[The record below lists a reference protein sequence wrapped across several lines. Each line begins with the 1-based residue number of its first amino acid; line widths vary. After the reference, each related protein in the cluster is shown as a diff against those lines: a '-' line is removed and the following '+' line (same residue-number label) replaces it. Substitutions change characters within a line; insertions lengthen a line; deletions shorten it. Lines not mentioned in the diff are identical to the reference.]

1 MSRLDD
7 DMASCSQRIM
17 RLEQLLSGCSSK
29 VQIQDA
35 QGYLYLV
42 PGMPGGFNPPD
53 PNPFQI
59 LVDITGSGAKIG
71 VVNSSQLFGSATDS
85 TTAIAISGLLSS
97 DAPLSTD
104 SGWKSISGAVKVYL
118 EIAISSGAVSTSTP
132 PVIKADTTYVGGT
145 WVDNGDTSHD
155 TSTPP
160 NQTFARKLIGE
171 IDSDFNATMYV
182 TSNLGMTD
190 MCINGQPALYP
201 VPC

>member
-104 SGWKSISGAVKVYL
+104 SGWKSISGAVKFVFRDRKMQGFRRGAEQRFMLVRNIPRSVYCLKSSDAAQMNRDL
-118 EIAISSGAVSTSTP
+118 EGAS
-132 PVIKADTTYVGGT
+132 DG
-145 WVDNGDTSHD
+145 
-155 TSTPP
+155 
-160 NQTFARKLIGE
+160 RK
-171 IDSDFNATMYV
+171 
-182 TSNLGMTD
+182 
-190 MCINGQPALYP
+190 
-201 VPC
+201 